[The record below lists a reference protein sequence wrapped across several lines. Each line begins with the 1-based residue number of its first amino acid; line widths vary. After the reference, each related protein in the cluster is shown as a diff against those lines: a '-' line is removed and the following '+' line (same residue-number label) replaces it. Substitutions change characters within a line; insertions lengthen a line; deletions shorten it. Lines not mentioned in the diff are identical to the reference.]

1 SNGITHPDDL
11 QTCIDSFMGSIAT
24 GEPYDYETRFLRHDG
39 TWRWFQLRGL
49 PLRDA
54 EGKIIR
60 WYGLLTDIDD
70 RKRAEEKLR
79 RSEAF

>member
-1 SNGITHPDDL
+1 
-11 QTCIDSFMGSIAT
+11 T

-49 PLRDA
+49 PLRDG

-79 RSEAF
+79 RSEAFLADAQRLSKTGSFLLNL